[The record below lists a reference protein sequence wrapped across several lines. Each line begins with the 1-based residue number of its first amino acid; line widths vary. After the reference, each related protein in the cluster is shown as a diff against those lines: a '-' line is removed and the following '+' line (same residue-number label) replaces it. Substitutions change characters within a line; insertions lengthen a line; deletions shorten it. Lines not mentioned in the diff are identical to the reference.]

1 MTDDQIKERIKYY
14 TEWIRLLWITLIG
27 LSGGI
32 SGLVLTLD
40 SLVRMILLAVAVTL
54 IGGAVVMIL
63 LLHRASYDCLCSSKE
78 ANRDWL

>member
-1 MTDDQIKERIKYY
+1 MTDDQIKERVKYY

-54 IGGAVVMIL
+54 IVGAVVMIL
-63 LLHRASYDCLCSSKE
+63 LLHRAILRLIVQLQGGKS
-78 ANRDWL
+78 